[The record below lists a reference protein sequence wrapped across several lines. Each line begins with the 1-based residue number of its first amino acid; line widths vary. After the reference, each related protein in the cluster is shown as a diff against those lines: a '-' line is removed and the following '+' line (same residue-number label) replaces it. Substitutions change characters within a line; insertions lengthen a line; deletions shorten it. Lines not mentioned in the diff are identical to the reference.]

1 MKKYIFL
8 LLLLFSTGLMRV
20 EAAEKLMQCD
30 YVFTFGEPVVSLKLR
45 VVYMDDETIV
55 QSMPQYG
62 DEEYTE
68 GETLSWND
76 SKTNLYPTRF
86 ENNKVKDFISTI
98 VESQFSPGVMKKY
111 YEQETST
118 CPCLAYFISSYV
130 MTPVE
135 DTSLNNGI
143 DTVAVEGTTTLFNES
158 EEPVEPDLPTITQSC
173 DIHTDDGDINS
184 IPGFTIQ
191 FQTYSNGDKY
201 MVAYFSLRGE
211 SSAQRAK
218 VGTSD
223 VIIRPMD
230 DYGKTYTIRLP
241 AEEIDNVFGQTCLNA
256 NEIFFIEEAG
266 IQAAMYKISTDAEE
280 AEEYGYSTNFQEGT
294 GGGLEVNI
302 DDMDFTTTDCESY
315 LGLITDDSDPA
326 YYLNF
331 AFQLLK
337 YAAIVILFVLTVVD
351 FAKAV
356 ASSKDDAIK
365 KALQKA
371 IKRLIVAVIIF
382 FLPILINFILDLL
395 GIVTTDPTC
404 GIQ

>member
-30 YVFTFGEPVVSLKLR
+30 YVFTFGEPAVSLKLR

-55 QSMPQYG
+55 QSMPQNG

-68 GETLSWND
+68 GYYVRDN
-76 SKTNLYPTRF
+76 KTNFNPTRF

>member
-1 MKKYIFL
+1 MKKFIL
-8 LLLLFSTGLMRV
+8 LLMLLFCFSLTQV

-30 YVFTFGEPVVSLKLR
+30 YVITYGEPTTSLKLR
-45 VVYMDDETIV
+45 VVYMDDETII

-68 GETLSWND
+68 GETIARND
-76 SKTNLYPTRF
+76 SKTNFYPTRF
-86 ENNKVKDFISTI
+86 ENNKAKDYISMI

-118 CPCLAYFISSYV
+118 CPCLAYFISSFV

-143 DTVAVEGTTTLFNES
+143 DTVAVEGTTTLFNEGG
-158 EEPVEPDLPTITQSC
+158 EEVEPDLPTLTQSC

-218 VGTSD
+218 VETSD
-223 VIIRPMD
+223 VIVRPMD
-230 DYGKTYTIRLP
+230 DYGKTYTITLP

-266 IQAAMYKISTDAEE
+266 IQEARYKISTDAEQ
-280 AEEYGYSTNFQEGT
+280 AEEYGYSTSFQEGA
-294 GGGLEVNI
+294 GSVEVDL
-302 DDMDFTTTDCESY
+302 DDMDFTTGDCESY
-315 LGLITDDSDPA
+315 LGLITDKNDPA

-337 YAAIVILFVLTVVD
+337 YAAIVVLFVLTIVD
-351 FAKAV
+351 FAKATT
-356 ASSKDDAIK
+356 SSKDDAVK
-365 KALQKA
+365 KALQTA
-371 IKRLIVAVIIF
+371 IKRLIIAVIIF
-382 FLPILINFILDLL
+382 FLPMLINFILDLL